1 MRDMIPSFTAD
12 PLGGILSV
20 WESRGGNSVVA
31 LGLLGLLGEKLYYR
45 GMNTPLRK
53 FDVCSDLL
61 YTDIYLLDMT
71 GV

>member
-1 MRDMIPSFTAD
+1 M
-12 PLGGILSV
+12 SV

-45 GMNTPLRK
+45 GMNPPLRK

-61 YTDIYLLDMT
+61 YTDIYLLDVT